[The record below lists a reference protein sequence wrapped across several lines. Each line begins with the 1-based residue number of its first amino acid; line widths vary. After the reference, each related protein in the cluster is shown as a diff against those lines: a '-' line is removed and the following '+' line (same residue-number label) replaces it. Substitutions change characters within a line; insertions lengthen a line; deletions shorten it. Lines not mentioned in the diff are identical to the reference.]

1 MHLRTVLRS
10 TPSSRANVDRQSL
23 SMKIKNHDD
32 FPKLDHQTA
41 PSFRAKR
48 DWVIDSPPIPRARPG
63 MGDTINWG
71 IFKRHFWGAL
81 LRHQHTSSI
90 SVAAAAPTQSAS
102 VDTSRSTPS
111 RA

>member
-1 MHLRTVLRS
+1 
-10 TPSSRANVDRQSL
+10 
-23 SMKIKNHDD
+23 MKIKNHDD

-48 DWVIDSPPIPRARPG
+48 HWVIDSPPIPRARPG
-63 MGDTINWG
+63 MGDTISWG

-81 LRHQHTSSI
+81 LRHQHTSGI
-90 SVAAAAPTQSAS
+90 SVAAAAPTQSAN

>member
-1 MHLRTVLRS
+1 
-10 TPSSRANVDRQSL
+10 
-23 SMKIKNHDD
+23 
-32 FPKLDHQTA
+32 
-41 PSFRAKR
+41 
-48 DWVIDSPPIPRARPG
+48 

-81 LRHQHTSSI
+81 LRHQHTSGI
-90 SVAAAAPTQSAS
+90 SVAAAAPTQSAN